1 MKRTIAIISLFLAF
15 NVSAKPLTNQ
25 LANQLKGHGSPYLAM
40 HGDDPVQ
47 WQEWNEQ
54 TIKKAQ
60 EQNKLLFVS
69 SGYFSCH
76 WCHVMQRESY
86 KNKDTAKLLND
97 NFIPVK
103 VDRELNASLDSRLID
118 FVEKTRG
125 YAGWPLNVLLHLKDI
140 LL

>member
-1 MKRTIAIISLFLAF
+1 
-15 NVSAKPLTNQ
+15 
-25 LANQLKGHGSPYLAM
+25 M

>member
-1 MKRTIAIISLFLAF
+1 MKTTIIIISLFLAL

-25 LANQLKGHGSPYLAM
+25 LKDHGSPYLAM
-40 HGDDPVQ
+40 HGNDPVQ

-54 TIKKAQ
+54 TIQKAKQ
-60 EQNKLLFVS
+60 QNKLLFVS

-97 NFIPVK
+97 HFIPVK
-103 VDRELNASLDSRLID
+103 
-118 FVEKTRG
+118 
-125 YAGWPLNVLLHLKDI
+125 
-140 LL
+140 